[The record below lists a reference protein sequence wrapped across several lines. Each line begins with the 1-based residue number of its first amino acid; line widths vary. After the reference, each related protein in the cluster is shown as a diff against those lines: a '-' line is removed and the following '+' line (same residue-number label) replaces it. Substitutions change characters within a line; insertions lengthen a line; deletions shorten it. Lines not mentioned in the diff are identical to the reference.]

1 MTLLLLAANETKG
14 IYIIITGFVLTLL
27 LLYLSILEYI
37 YVNSVFSKPNVA
49 KQQYREEI
57 V

>member
-27 LLYLSILEYI
+27 LLAANEMMGIYYINAILNEHDTI
-37 YVNSVFSKPNVA
+37 YTF
-49 KQQYREEI
+49 QI
-57 V
+57 L